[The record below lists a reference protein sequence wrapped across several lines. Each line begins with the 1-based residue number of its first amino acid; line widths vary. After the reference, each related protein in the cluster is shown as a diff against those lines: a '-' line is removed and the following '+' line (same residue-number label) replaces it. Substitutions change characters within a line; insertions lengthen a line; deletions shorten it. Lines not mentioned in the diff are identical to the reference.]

1 MSETATE
8 ILDAAERIVQRQG
21 FNGFSYADVAAEL
34 GITKAAL
41 HYHFASKAALGEMLV
56 ARYGTRFADALA
68 TIEADVPDAPARL
81 EAYVALYGDVLRGER
96 MCLCGILAAEYQTLP
111 TSMRDAVLRFF
122 DDNETWLEGVLERGR
137 AAGSL
142 GFTGPARDVARLLI
156 SGLEGAMLVARAWD
170 EVDRF
175 QADARRLL
183 AGVRAGADR
192 PTGGPTGQSS
202 Q

>member
-1 MSETATE
+1 
-8 ILDAAERIVQRQG
+8 
-21 FNGFSYADVAAEL
+21 
-34 GITKAAL
+34 
-41 HYHFASKAALGEMLV
+41 
-56 ARYGTRFADALA
+56 
-68 TIEADVPDAPARL
+68 
-81 EAYVALYGDVLRGER
+81 

-111 TSMRDAVLRFF
+111 TSMREAVLRFF

-137 AAGSL
+137 EEGSL
-142 GFTGPARDVARLLI
+142 AFTGAARDVARLLI

-170 EVDRF
+170 DVDRF

-192 PTGGPTGQSS
+192 PTGGPRGQAS

>member
-1 MSETATE
+1 MSDTATE

-56 ARYGTRFADALA
+56 ARYGSRFADALA

-137 AAGSL
+137 EEGSL

-183 AGVRAGADR
+183 AGVRAG
-192 PTGGPTGQSS
+192 S
-202 Q
+202 

>member
-1 MSETATE
+1 MSDTATE

-56 ARYGTRFADALA
+56 ARYGSRFADALA